1 MKTELETVVAA
12 IHEDC
17 KHIMADDSRH
27 YLEVSLANKAAELG
41 LKGAKE
47 RYGNTHAIILL
58 KHPLK
63 GMKVRIDGRTF
74 VNYAQFESGVVVPPH
89 IARQSGLPLKSW
101 NALDSMVCNFA

>member
-12 IHEDC
+12 IGDDC
-17 KHIMADDSRH
+17 KHIMTGDSRH
-27 YLEVSLANKAAELG
+27 YLEVSLAGKAADLG

-47 RYGNTHAIILL
+47 RYGDAHAIILL

-74 VNYAQFESGVVVPPH
+74 VDYGQFESGVVVPAR
-89 IARQSGLPLKSW
+89 IARRSGLAVKSW
-101 NALDSMVCNFA
+101 TARDSMVCNFA